1 MKSRLIP
8 GWMRDYRRTDISGDV
23 IAGLIVTMLLVPQGL
38 AFAALA
44 GLPPQYG
51 LYASVLPLLAYALFG
66 TSMVLSVGPVA
77 IISLMTGVALAPIAV
92 AGSPEYIAAAAL
104 LALMSGVILFAFG
117 LMRLGMLAQF
127 LSHPV
132 ISGFISGAALLI
144 IIGQLRPLLEID
156 AEGRNAVDLLFGIL
170 ASLDEINPLTAAL
183 GIAALALLGFARY
196 GLASLLMRA
205 GLSGRIAQ
213 LIARLMPMAVL
224 IAGAVFVAVIGWE
237 HRVQIIGEL
246 PQGLP
251 ALVIPEFKLLLIG
264 QLWLPALVIG
274 LVGFVESVAIGRAY
288 AVRDGRRI
296 DADAELRGLGAANI
310 ASGFSGAFP
319 VTGGL
324 SRTAVNAEAGAR
336 SPLSGIIAALLIAVM
351 LLAGTDLFRAL
362 PETVLA
368 ATIIVVAIGLID
380 IETLKQTWRYD
391 RAESVALLITAAGVL
406 VYGVE
411 IGIAIGIALSLATLI
426 WRASRPHIAVLGRI
440 ADTEHF
446 RNVDR
451 HTVET
456 RPHLLMLRV
465 DENLFFGNAEAVE
478 DRINEELDHHPGVR
492 HLLLVMSSVS
502 YIDATALE
510 MLERLNRR
518 LKEKGIA
525 LHLAEVKGP
534 VLDGLGSTNRL
545 ISELGG
551 TVYLSTWSAYDALR
565 HAGVLQQG
573 SDPVHRA

>member
-1 MKSRLIP
+1 MKPRAVL
-8 GWMRDYRRTDISGDV
+8 GWLRDYRRDDLSGDV
-23 IAGLIVTMLLVPQGL
+23 VAGLIVTMLLIPQGL

-77 IISLMTGVALAPIAV
+77 IISLMTAVALAPIAV

-104 LALMSGVILFAFG
+104 LALLSGAMLFAFG

-144 IIGQLRPLLEID
+144 VIGQLRPLLGISVD
-156 AEGRNAVDLLFGIL
+156 GHHAIDLLLGIL
-170 ASLDEINPLTAAL
+170 VSLDHINPRTAAI
-183 GIAALALLGFARY
+183 GIATLVLLGFSRY
-196 GLASLLMRA
+196 GLAALLVRS
-205 GLSGRIAQ
+205 GLPQRPAE
-213 LIARLMPMAVL
+213 LTAKLMPMVAV
-224 IAGAVFVAVIGWE
+224 IAGAAFVALIGWE
-237 HRVQIIGEL
+237 HRVNIIGEL

-251 ALVIPEFKLLLIG
+251 AMIVPEMNLSLIG

-274 LVGFVESVAIGRAY
+274 LVGFVESVAVGRAY
-288 AVRDGRRI
+288 AARDDRRI

-336 SPLSGIIAALLIAVM
+336 SPLSGVIAGLLIALILVT
-351 LLAGTDLFRAL
+351 GVGLFRTL
-362 PETVLA
+362 PEAVLA
-368 ATIIVVAIGLID
+368 ATIIVVAISLID

-391 RAESVALLITAAGVL
+391 RAESLALMFTAAGVL
-406 VYGVE
+406 VSGVE

-440 ADTEHF
+440 GDTEHF

-451 HTVET
+451 YTVET
-456 RPHLLMLRV
+456 CPHLLMLRI

-478 DRINEELDHHPGVR
+478 DRINEELDHRSKVR

-502 YIDATALE
+502 YIDETALE

-518 LKEKGIA
+518 LMGKGVA
-525 LHLAEVKGP
+525 LHFAEVKGP
-534 VLDGLGSTNRL
+534 VLDALGGPDRL

-551 TVYLSTWSAYDALR
+551 TVHLSTWAAYDKLR
-565 HAGVLQQG
+565 HNEPQKGTA
-573 SDPVHRA
+573 S

>member
-8 GWMRDYRRTDISGDV
+8 GWMRDYRRADISGDV
-23 IAGLIVTMLLVPQGL
+23 IAGLIVTILLVPQAL

-51 LYASVLPLLAYALFG
+51 LYASVLPLFAYALFG

-77 IISLMTGVALAPIAV
+77 IISLMTGVALAPIAGS
-92 AGSPEYIAAAAL
+92 GSPEYIAAAAL
-104 LALMSGVILFAFG
+104 LALLSGVMLFAFG
-117 LMRLGMLAQF
+117 LMRLGVLAQF

-132 ISGFISGAALLI
+132 ISGFITGAALLI
-144 IIGQLRPLLEID
+144 IIGQLRPLLEIS
-156 AEGRNAVDLLFGIL
+156 AEGHNAIDLLFGIL
-170 ASLDEINPLTAAL
+170 AYLDDTNPRTAAL
-183 GIAALALLGFARY
+183 GITALALLLFARY
-196 GLASLLMRA
+196 GLAPLLMRA
-205 GLSGRIAQ
+205 GLSRRIAD
-213 LIARLMPMAVL
+213 LIARLMPMVVIIASAVL
-224 IAGAVFVAVIGWE
+224 VAVLGWE

-251 ALVIPEFKLLLIG
+251 ALVIPEFKLSLIG

-274 LVGFVESVAIGRAY
+274 LVGFVESVAISRTY
-288 AVRDGRRI
+288 AVRDDRRI

-319 VTGGL
+319 VSGGL

-336 SPLSGIIAALLIAVM
+336 SPLSGIIAALLIAVL
-351 LLAGTDLFRAL
+351 LLAGADLFHTL

-380 IETLKQTWRYD
+380 IDTLKQTWRYD

-406 VYGVE
+406 VRGVE
-411 IGIAIGIALSLATLI
+411 VGIAIGIALSLATLI

-451 HTVET
+451 YTVET

-478 DRINEELDHHPGVR
+478 DRIDEELNHRAGVR

-534 VLDGLGSTNRL
+534 VLDSLGSTDRL

-551 TVYLSTWSAYDALR
+551 TVYLSTWTAYDTLG
-565 HAGVLQQG
+565 HAGIPKR
-573 SDPVHRA
+573 SDPGG